1 MLYLNEEKNEEWV
14 KALVYG
20 KSGTGKTTL
29 GCTAPKP
36 VFLLSERQGWDSI
49 RKASRA
55 LRIPTPPTFL
65 LQTSKDLND
74 AVRALNS
81 ARPMETLVK
90 ILVWNEEERTAAAEQ
105 RKPDKDKA
113 ARTAE
118 KMIAALPYLDPLTI
132 VPDSITDMF
141 RLESDAIDEIS
152 PPKVGKD
159 GLPVK
164 AERYWSALRERCER
178 LVRRFRD
185 LPFHVLYLALLD
197 DRTVGEDDQKTRQ
210 VGPDAPMRALPGAI
224 MQCTNMVGIMS
235 VNVKLQ
241 APTKENREP
250 QAMIRHWV
258 RFTGPDWMMTKPNRP
273 LRDVEVPNFS
283 AWIHTL
289 KTVDPATV
297 LDLGQGVPT
306 ESELSFDKESPPA
319 TPESD
324 EPDQPAEE
332 SETEEV
338 APADPEPAD
347 PVPTAPVDPEPAPTP
362 AHVPPGDAPSAEAP
376 APDATPPE
384 QPSTPPAE
392 PTPKEPTPKPKDSPQ
407 VSLKKLGESMK
418 TEIVRCT
425 NQNELAAVWVNH
437 VDQIEALREKAP
449 KAIARLEEITRDR
462 CTEIIRAAAEK
473 YGDDLG
479 VTAQDLLDRVLHE
492 YQGRTQGSR

>member
-1 MLYLNEEKNEEWV
+1 MLFLNETKNEEWV
-14 KALVYG
+14 KCLVYG

-49 RKASRA
+49 RKAAKA
-55 LRIPTPPTFL
+55 LRVPTPPTFL
-65 LQTSKDLND
+65 IQTSKDLND

-81 ARPMETLVK
+81 KDPLETLVK
-90 ILVWNEEERTAAAEQ
+90 ILVWNDEERTAIAEG

-113 ARTAE
+113 SRLADA
-118 KMIAALPYLDPLTI
+118 MIKALPYTHPETI

-210 VGPDAPMRALPGAI
+210 VGPDAPMRALPGAV

-235 VNVKLQ
+235 VSLKLV
-241 APTKENREP
+241 APTKENRDP
-250 QAMIRHWV
+250 QAVIKHWV

-289 KTVDPATV
+289 RTVDPATV
-297 LDLGQGVPT
+297 LDLGQGMPT
-306 ESELSFDKESPPA
+306 ENELSFEVGTPPA

-324 EPDQPAEE
+324 EPVATQDEPVETAPPDPDPTPQQ
-332 SETEEV
+332 SEPEQQQQ
-338 APADPEPAD
+338 PEP
-347 PVPTAPVDPEPAPTP
+347 VPAKQPEPE
-362 AHVPPGDAPSAEAP
+362 SA
-376 APDATPPE
+376 
-384 QPSTPPAE
+384 
-392 PTPKEPTPKPKDSPQ
+392 KPK
-407 VSLKKLGESMK
+407 VSLKELGESMK
-418 TEIVRCT
+418 SALAKCGTH
-425 NQNELAAVWVNH
+425 NELAQVWFEH
-437 VDQIEALREKAP
+437 LDQIETLRSSSP
-449 KAIARLEEITRDR
+449 KALARLQEITKAQ
-462 CTEIIRAAAEK
+462 CQLIIDQATKK

-479 VTAQDLLDRVLHE
+479 VTADDLLERTLHE
-492 YQGRTQGSR
+492 YDARRAA

>member
-1 MLYLNEEKNEEWV
+1 MLFLNETKNEEWV

-55 LRIPTPPTFL
+55 LRMAPPPTFL
-65 LQTSKDLND
+65 IQSSKDLND

-81 ARPMETLVK
+81 KDPLETLVK
-90 ILVWNEEERTAAAEQ
+90 ILVWNDEERTAQAEG

-113 ARTAE
+113 AKTADA
-118 KMIAALPYLDPLTI
+118 MIKALPYTIPETI

-152 PPKVGKD
+152 PPRMGKD

-164 AERYWSALRERCER
+164 AERYWSSLRERCER

-197 DRTVGEDDQKTRQ
+197 DRTVGEDDQKTRS

-235 VNVKLQ
+235 VSQKLV

-250 QAMIRHWV
+250 QAVIKHWV

-283 AWIHTL
+283 AWLHTL
-289 KTVDPATV
+289 RTVDPSTV
-297 LDLGQGVPT
+297 LDLGQGIPT
-306 ESELSFDKESPPA
+306 ENELAFELGGAPA
-319 TPESD
+319 GN
-324 EPDQPAEE
+324 EE
-332 SETEEV
+332 SG
-338 APADPEPAD
+338 EPAA
-347 PVPTAPVDPEPAPTP
+347 VSEEAPEPAPEPTP
-362 AHVPPGDAPSAEAP
+362 EPTEPEPEQESVPPAPAQEPAP
-376 APDATPPE
+376 APKPE
-384 QPSTPPAE
+384 T
-392 PTPKEPTPKPKDSPQ
+392 PQ

-418 TEIVRCT
+418 AALAKCSTH
-425 NQNELAAVWVNH
+425 NELAQVWVDH
-437 VDQIEALREKAP
+437 VDQIEGLRSKAP
-449 KAIARLEEITRDR
+449 KAIERLKELTREQADSIIKSA
-462 CTEIIRAAAEK
+462 TEK
-473 YGDDLG
+473 FGDDLG
-479 VTAQDLLDRVLHE
+479 VTADDLLERALVE
-492 YQGRTQGSR
+492 YDGRTKAA